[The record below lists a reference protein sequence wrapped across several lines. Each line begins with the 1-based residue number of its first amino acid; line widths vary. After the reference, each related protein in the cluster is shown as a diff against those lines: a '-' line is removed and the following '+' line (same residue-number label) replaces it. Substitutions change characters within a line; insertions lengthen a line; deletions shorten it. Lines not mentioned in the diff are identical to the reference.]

1 MTKFYFTV
9 LLVSVVLFS
18 ACTKSAITPDKSAGK
33 DTIPVVKPPVVV
45 PTATYDLSLLDKCN
59 LFNATPTTAAMQR
72 QDYIELSGIAESHK
86 TPGVLYVFNDGD
98 ISNEIYLTNK
108 SGGDLG
114 RIILDGA
121 SPRDWE
127 DMAVGPGPDASKTY
141 VYMADIGDNNAA
153 YKSVTIYRF
162 IEPDLSA
169 ANANSQIHVTAF
181 DKIQV
186 TYSRGAANAE
196 TLLLDPVTRD
206 LIIAT
211 KESSK
216 SYLYVIPYPQST
228 TTVTTIAPSAML
240 GFDFLTSGDISADG
254 KEILLRNK
262 SQIWYWKRADG
273 ESIVTTLLK
282 KPQDAPYAANEHQGE
297 GVGFAANGGGY
308 YTDSEIRDYPGAV
321 STISFYARK

>member
-1 MTKFYFTV
+1 M
-9 LLVSVVLFS
+9 L
-18 ACTKSAITPDKSAGK
+18 
-33 DTIPVVKPPVVV
+33 TIYKPPVVV
-45 PTATYDLSLLDKCN
+45 PSATYDLSLLDKCN
-59 LFNATPTTAAMQR
+59 LFNAIPSTAAMQR
-72 QDYIELSGIAESHK
+72 QDYLELSGIAESRK

-98 ISNEIYLTNK
+98 LSNEIYLTNR
-108 SGGDLG
+108 SGNDLG

-127 DMAVGPGPDASKTY
+127 DIAVGTGPDATKTY
-141 VYMADIGDNNAA
+141 VYMADIGDNNVA

-162 IEPDLSA
+162 VEPDLSI
-169 ANANSQIHVTAF
+169 ANPNSQIHVNAF

-186 TYSRGAANAE
+186 AYSSGVANAE
-196 TLLLDPVTRD
+196 TLLLDPLTRD

-211 KESSK
+211 KENSK

-228 TTVTTIAPSAML
+228 TTVTTVSPSAML
-240 GFDFLTSGDISADG
+240 GLDFLTSGDISPDG
-254 KEILLRNK
+254 KEVLLRNK

-273 ESIVTTLLK
+273 ESIITTLLK

-308 YTDSEIRDYPGAV
+308 YTNSETRDYPGSV
-321 STISFYARK
+321 SNISFYARK